1 MCCLS
6 ESIETRTRDDDE
18 RVLCTS
24 TSSNI
29 NTCTKTISIITTEP
43 NNISR
48 RKRKRNNTSRITI
61 NSSIL
66 SLHVIGMFQ
75 QITIMVMIFTL
86 STSVI
91 KRIPIANGLSVTRAT
106 AKTKTTR
113 SGIIPTTTAGTT
125 TLLKTISISPAI
137 ISTSSS
143 SSSSSLSSSSAL
155 NLALDSRELRFY
167 GAAGGGTIR
176 RSSSSDSS
184 SKDAAADVG
193 TYYNQEWFAS
203 ATLSATKD
211 QNQTPVLALAGVGL
225 DDNEELN
232 KRINNFNKNKN
243 INDSTSMDSGEQKSN
258 GDDGIT
264 NNKNSNGSNK
274 EEDGST
280 SSHYCYET
288 EQQQQKQ
295 QHPPPKRGYGPYIN
309 LSPEERE
316 LFRLIRKAR
325 DESGLSTTM
334 RVAGGWV
341 RDKLLATPEFT
352 RTYGFLDNNDD
363 TDINGFGG
371 EDTTIARNN
380 SGSSSGSSNR
390 STPKRL
396 TSKYKTSSAQ
406 STSAGRFGAKVI
418 GGGKKNKKN
427 NKNSSSNNSAG
438 AASNAGS
445 MQRFQQHEPVDIDIA
460 LDDMLGREFAELLNE
475 CLSKMG
481 EKTHGVGVVLK
492 NPEKSKHLETATMK
506 VGTFWIDFVN
516 LRAEEYTQDS
526 RIPDLMRIGTPSEDA
541 FRRDLTINSLFY
553 NVNNGQVEDWTGRGF
568 DDLRRCVVST
578 PLAPL
583 TTLLDDPL
591 RTLRSVRFAARLRFT
606 MDDSLVEAAMDD
618 RVRKALAEKVSR
630 ERIGCE
636 VDLMLRSP
644 DPVGAMRL
652 LINLNLARTVFP
664 IEKLLSSTT
673 TTSIS
678 SSKNED
684 EDDFYEDLFE
694 RGLDLL
700 STNYDQLEE
709 CKLFPPVWCNK
720 SYRGSY
726 TTHGTQDTSLS
737 EDDDA
742 LRYMWYASFLKPLY
756 DHSLMIDPLGKNLGR
771 KANRSVV
778 CKLLVDELKRPTREA
793 EAVEKIMKGANDF
806 KQLMNGG
813 GDFSAVS
820 ILLSDIRVH
829 EHNNDSISSSSE
841 GDGDDISDSS
851 SNAQSGV
858 GSRKMKCSM
867 NGQQV
872 YTATENDPVWDHAM
886 EFRLQCSNIMRKVG
900 PLWRAALFLA
910 MSEHITEALQD
921 DLDYV
926 IEGDIVDESQ
936 EELRQREIERYD
948 SVGTAMQRIGLVGV
962 YEQKPL
968 MDGGEV
974 KKVLPNIPKGPI
986 FRDIM
991 DEQEKWMTLH
1001 PCARADILARH
1012 LAQTFPDYQ

>member
-1 MCCLS
+1 
-6 ESIETRTRDDDE
+6 
-18 RVLCTS
+18 
-24 TSSNI
+24 
-29 NTCTKTISIITTEP
+29 
-43 NNISR
+43 
-48 RKRKRNNTSRITI
+48 
-61 NSSIL
+61 
-66 SLHVIGMFQ
+66 
-75 QITIMVMIFTL
+75 
-86 STSVI
+86 
-91 KRIPIANGLSVTRAT
+91 
-106 AKTKTTR
+106 
-113 SGIIPTTTAGTT
+113 
-125 TLLKTISISPAI
+125 
-137 ISTSSS
+137 
-143 SSSSSLSSSSAL
+143 
-155 NLALDSRELRFY
+155 
-167 GAAGGGTIR
+167 
-176 RSSSSDSS
+176 
-184 SKDAAADVG
+184 
-193 TYYNQEWFAS
+193 
-203 ATLSATKD
+203 
-211 QNQTPVLALAGVGL
+211 
-225 DDNEELN
+225 
-232 KRINNFNKNKN
+232 
-243 INDSTSMDSGEQKSN
+243 
-258 GDDGIT
+258 
-264 NNKNSNGSNK
+264 
-274 EEDGST
+274 
-280 SSHYCYET
+280 
-288 EQQQQKQ
+288 
-295 QHPPPKRGYGPYIN
+295 
-309 LSPEERE
+309 
-316 LFRLIRKAR
+316 
-325 DESGLSTTM
+325 
-334 RVAGGWV
+334 
-341 RDKLLATPEFT
+341 
-352 RTYGFLDNNDD
+352 
-363 TDINGFGG
+363 
-371 EDTTIARNN
+371 
-380 SGSSSGSSNR
+380 
-390 STPKRL
+390 
-396 TSKYKTSSAQ
+396 
-406 STSAGRFGAKVI
+406 
-418 GGGKKNKKN
+418 
-427 NKNSSSNNSAG
+427 
-438 AASNAGS
+438 
-445 MQRFQQHEPVDIDIA
+445 
-460 LDDMLGREFAELLNE
+460 MLGREFAELLND

-568 DDLRRCVVST
+568 EDLRRCVVST

-606 MDDSLVEAAMDD
+606 MDDALVEAAMDD

-652 LINLNLARTVFP
+652 LINLNLAKTVFP
-664 IEKLLSSTT
+664 IEKLLSTT
-673 TTSIS
+673 STTSIN

-684 EDDFYEDLFE
+684 EDEDVFYEDLFE

-720 SYRGSY
+720 SYQGSY

-756 DHSLMIDPLGKNLGR
+756 DHSLMIDPLGKNLGK

-793 EAVEKIMKGANDF
+793 EAVGKIMKGANDF
-806 KQLMNGG
+806 KQLMDCG

-829 EHNNDSISSSSE
+829 EVNDDNISSSSSSSS
-841 GDGDDISDSS
+841 DDDVSDIS
-851 SNAQSGV
+851 SNASQGGV

-867 NGQQV
+867 NGQDV

-886 EFRLQCSNIMRKVG
+886 EFRLQCSNVMRKVG

-936 EELRQREIERYD
+936 EDLRQREIERYD
-948 SVGTAMQRIGLVGV
+948 SVGTAMQRIGLVGI

-986 FRDIM
+986 FRDVM
-991 DEQEKWMTLH
+991 DEQVEWMTLH
-1001 PCARADILARH
+1001 PCAGADILARH